1 MSAPTEEVPALPEWT
16 VRPIEGRGLAGLF
29 AVLII
34 VLFGV
39 FVALLAGDWIW
50 GVLAVVLLFAT
61 VSRFFLTSRIRISAQ
76 GIVAEFPLITRRA
89 SWKQIVWIR
98 HDEQSALIRT
108 TRRRFRGREFTILF
122 GQDPHCAIALL
133 EEHVPPGLLS
143 RVTGETSES

>member
-1 MSAPTEEVPALPEWT
+1 MTEWT
-16 VRPIEGRGLAGLF
+16 VRPVDGRGLVGLF

-61 VSRFFLTSRIRISAQ
+61 VSRFFLTSRIQVSKD
-76 GIVAEFPLITRRA
+76 GIVAEFPLVTRRI

-98 HDEQSALIRT
+98 RDEQSALIRT

-122 GQDPHCAIALL
+122 GQDPQRAIGLL
-133 EEHVPPGLLS
+133 EQHAPSGLLS
-143 RVTGETSES
+143 PVARGGSKS